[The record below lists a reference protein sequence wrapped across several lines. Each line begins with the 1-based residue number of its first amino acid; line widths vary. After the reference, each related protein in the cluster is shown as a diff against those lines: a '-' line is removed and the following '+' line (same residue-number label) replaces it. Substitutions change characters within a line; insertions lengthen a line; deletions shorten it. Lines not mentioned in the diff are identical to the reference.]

1 MVRRDFGRIQGLS
14 GLSCT
19 EKAENAANEAIC
31 AGCTPIYGHIWSSA
45 RNFDDCSSDC
55 LDCMAIL
62 VVLMKFE
69 YTPEGCRL
77 AIAWLKET
85 GNWGLLDREPSRDGW
100 TIVRLANSLR

>member
-1 MVRRDFGRIQGLS
+1 
-14 GLSCT
+14 
-19 EKAENAANEAIC
+19 
-31 AGCTPIYGHIWSSA
+31 
-45 RNFDDCSSDC
+45 
-55 LDCMAIL
+55 
-62 VVLMKFE
+62 MKFE